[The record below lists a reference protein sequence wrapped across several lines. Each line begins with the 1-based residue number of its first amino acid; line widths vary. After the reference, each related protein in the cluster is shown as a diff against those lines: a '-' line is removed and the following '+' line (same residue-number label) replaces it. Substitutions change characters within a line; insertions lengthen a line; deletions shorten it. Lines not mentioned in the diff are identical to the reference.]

1 MLIVA
6 KGTETSVGTA
16 RAEDPAGSHIDLE
29 TEAVPAES
37 GVPEADILSEQIL
50 FEKMLIFRI
59 ELAKLKDV
67 VSC

>member
-1 MLIVA
+1 M
-6 KGTETSVGTA
+6 
-16 RAEDPAGSHIDLE
+16 
-29 TEAVPAES
+29 PAES